1 MCLYFTCFFWFYFV
15 MNYFFVSCVL
25 FSSLSFLIYS
35 VLYFVSPNMKNQFK
49 RFNLE
54 KYGLIVII
62 FEILGA
68 LGLLVGFL
76 FKPLLF
82 ISSGGL
88 AALMLIALLVR
99 MKSKDSL
106 WVSIPSIF
114 YLLLNAFIFYF
125 GFSY

>member
-1 MCLYFTCFFWFYFV
+1 

-68 LGLLVGFL
+68 LGLLIGFI
-76 FKPLLF
+76 FKPLLLF
-82 ISSGGL
+82 SSCGL

-106 WVSIPSIF
+106 WVSIPAIF
-114 YLLLNAFIFYF
+114 YLLLNASIFYL
-125 GFSY
+125 GFSN